1 MPASRWIRIIRVE
14 VIVVVVIII
23 VIIIAGMVGEGGDR
37 RVVDGGRGS
46 AGASYNKEIR

>member
-1 MPASRWIRIIRVE
+1 MPASRWMRIIRVE
-14 VIVVVVIII
+14 VIVVVII
-23 VIIIAGMVGEGGDR
+23 IIIAGMVGEGGDR